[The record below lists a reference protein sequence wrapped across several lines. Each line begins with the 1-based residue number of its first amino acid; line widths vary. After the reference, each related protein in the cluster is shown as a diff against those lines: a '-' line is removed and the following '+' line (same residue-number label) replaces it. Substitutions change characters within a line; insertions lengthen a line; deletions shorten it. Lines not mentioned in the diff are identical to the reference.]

1 MRPSLMMRRDEAFW
15 SSGATG
21 CSSRKPGV
29 LGSGRGFR
37 RSASFSSRIRVEVA
51 SPSISRSRLQR
62 RYGTA
67 ARIKMASAESPG
79 FFGHVKVLVCLSDYR
94 LNAQVRAP
102 HLIVSSGPKDLAHLL
117 CDSRSVA
124 ALVTEIW
131 DDISHAEVKERILDI
146 GRCISELGVTEH
158 TSA

>member
-1 MRPSLMMRRDEAFW
+1 
-15 SSGATG
+15 
-21 CSSRKPGV
+21 
-29 LGSGRGFR
+29 
-37 RSASFSSRIRVEVA
+37 
-51 SPSISRSRLQR
+51 
-62 RYGTA
+62 
-67 ARIKMASAESPG
+67 MASAESPG

-158 TSA
+158 TSAHLICNDDGTSDCLFKGAGVRDRCLHGLPIDGAAGRSIVFESLGCILGHQVLDEVAHEVERTDVK